1 MDLKTKAVAAA
12 LRLDEDLCLNRSPM
26 ESSPM
31 TSSRLALVTGVALLS
46 SHLLGAQAPPAAGLI
61 RDVAG
66 SQLVLV
72 ARADGSVVGWG
83 HDPNGPGSRP
93 APVVIDL
100 PGKALRVA
108 VGDSSAYALLED
120 GTVVAWGANDEG
132 QLGNAA
138 RGANRVVGTYPKPS
152 VTPVRVTDL
161 ADIIAIEAGGKH
173 VVALRKD
180 GTVWAW
186 GRRDDGALG
195 GGDIKPAGSLR
206 GLSALAPVA
215 VPGLEGIT
223 QIAAGRTHNLALTR
237 DGHVMSWGSNSGGEL
252 GVGTF
257 VTGWTPAQVVG
268 LDRVV
273 EIAAGYESNGISG
286 ALRDDG
292 TVWMWGS
299 SGTAAMGNGQ
309 KSGSS
314 DEPGARNPLPIQ
326 VKGIVGAKH
335 LSIGSGHVAALL
347 GDGSLRMWGKNCCG
361 EIPKGTAGPY
371 EPRPVKVP
379 GITNVAAV
387 YLGNMRSYVVRA
399 DGTFW
404 ISGYFH
410 YPAQGI
416 LAKNLHVPTR
426 LDLDGPA
433 VASQP
438 KPGFPAVNSVL
449 GGSYPIDSLEN
460 TLQFTLDSVAVASRF
475 AAAQKNLVAGPGRR
489 LLILTGSLT
498 NIQTHVY
505 PIGDD
510 PVGFNVFSEAGERSV
525 KTFVSSFVL
534 PGLTPLNVNLKPK
547 ETVRFVTVIDIYP
560 SGPIKQIAAVR
571 ATGGRVSRYDIQKD
585 LGRMQSVFSDGL
597 DLGARAEAKIG
608 STFDFGAFDMVVE
621 SAGPVSAAGAYKSSS
636 STQVYAVTVKVT
648 NALRAPTNFGW
659 QYATP
664 TLVDVDGKQIGWKG
678 DVIDSATGKSAGPEL
693 APGTPYRLQYVFDAE
708 PGRKLKEFTLTFP
721 AGRMIVVDA
730 R

>member
-1 MDLKTKAVAAA
+1 
-12 LRLDEDLCLNRSPM
+12 
-26 ESSPM
+26 M
-31 TSSRLALVTGVALLS
+31 TPSRLALVAAVALLS
-46 SHLLGAQAPPAAGLI
+46 SGRLGAQTPPAAGLI

-83 HDPNGPGSRP
+83 HDPDGPGSRV

-132 QLGNAA
+132 QLGNGA
-138 RGANRVVGTYPKPS
+138 RGANGVMGISPKPS

-161 ADIIAIEAGGKH
+161 TDIVEIEAGSKH

-195 GGDIKPAGSLR
+195 GGDARPAGSLR
-206 GLSALAPVA
+206 VVSALVPVA

-223 QIAAGRTHNLALTR
+223 QIAAGRTHSLALRR
-237 DGHVMSWGSNSGGEL
+237 DGHVMSWGANSAGEL
-252 GVGTF
+252 GVGTR
-257 VTGWTPAQVVG
+257 VTGWTPAEVIG

-273 EIAAGYESNGISG
+273 EIAAGYESSGISG
-286 ALRDDG
+286 AVRDDG

-299 SGTAAMGNGQ
+299 NGTAAMGNGQ
-309 KSGSS
+309 KPGAP
-314 DEPGARNPLPIQ
+314 DEPGASNPLPIQ

-361 EIPKGTAGPY
+361 EIGIGTSGPY

-379 GITNVAAV
+379 GIGNVAAV
-387 YLGNMRSYVVRA
+387 YLGNMRSYMVRA
-399 DGTFW
+399 DGTLW
-404 ISGYFH
+404 ISGSSH
-410 YPAQGI
+410 YPARGI

-426 LDLDGPA
+426 LDLPGPA
-433 VASQP
+433 MAGQP
-438 KPGFPAVNSVL
+438 KPAGLPAVNSVL
-449 GGSYPIDSLEN
+449 GGSYPIDRLDGI
-460 TLQFTLDSVAVASRF
+460 LHFTLDSAAVASRF
-475 AAAQKNLVAGPGRR
+475 ATAQKNLVAGPGKR

-498 NIQTHVY
+498 NIQTYDY
-505 PIGDD
+505 PVGGD
-510 PVGFNVFSEAGERSV
+510 PVAFNVFSETGERTVNSGGN
-525 KTFVSSFVL
+525 SFVL
-534 PGLTPLNVNLKPK
+534 PGLMPLSANLKPK
-547 ETVRFVTVIDIYP
+547 ETVRFVTVMEIYP
-560 SGPIKQIAAVR
+560 AGPIRQLAALR
-571 ATGGRVSRYDIQKD
+571 ATGGRTAWYDIQKD

-597 DLGARAEAKIG
+597 DLGARAEARIG

-621 SAGPVSAAGAYKSSS
+621 SAGPVSSAGAYRSSS
-636 STQVYAVTVKVT
+636 STQIYAVTVQVT
-648 NALRAPTNFGW
+648 NAMRAPASFGW

-664 TLVDVDGKQIGWKG
+664 TLVDVEGRSIGWKS
-678 DVIDSATGKSAGPEL
+678 DVIDVATGKSAGPEL

-708 PGRKLKEFTLTFP
+708 PGRRLKEFTLAWP
-721 AGRMIVVDA
+721 AGRTVVVGVQ
-730 R
+730 